1 MDIRK
6 QLQKGNVKFTVKGIT
21 TYRKGEDGEYG
32 TNSKIF
38 EVGQDGESIW
48 SEYHGMNVTK
58 WGPTCVTLYTFDML
72 GRRSVGKINYREINL
87 IKKNK

>member
-1 MDIRK
+1 MDIKK
-6 QLQKGNVKFTVKGIT
+6 QLQKGGVKFTINGKL
-21 TYRKGEDGEYG
+21 TYRSDENGKYG
-32 TNSKIF
+32 DLPKIF

-87 IKKNK
+87 INKNK